1 MGGGKDKIYCFYKSW
16 VNKEET
22 VFNELLSESQCRF
35 KVDSM
40 NTSKLM
46 RNSINYLNCLNNTI
60 IFGENRNLMAIT
72 QIILYSSTT
81 HPKSVQ
87 IHKRFPDK
95 TNKIEIK

>member
-1 MGGGKDKIYCFYKSW
+1 MKFHH
-16 VNKEET
+16 
-22 VFNELLSESQCRF
+22 LLEGLF
-35 KVDSM
+35 
-40 NTSKLM
+40 
-46 RNSINYLNCLNNTI
+46 NYLNCLNNTI